1 MASHNSRFKVPSYI
15 PVNGQIIN
23 NESLKSEQY
32 LDNISEW
39 TIKQRMVLNE
49 KKTKAMIVNFTDKYQ
64 FSTRLRLNNANVDL
78 VESMKI
84 LGTIFNSRLD
94 WDQNCKEIVNK
105 VNKRMVFLRKVHS
118 FGANKDEMADLWVTY
133 CRSVLWQGGLTL
145 ENKKSLK
152 RTQKSFA
159 KLILKRRYTTYEQ
172 ALSILKLEKLD
183 IRRDQLCLNFAR
195 KCTTNKKTAHIF
207 PLNKKKT
214 QLPIKKTI

>member
-84 LGTIFNSRLD
+84 LRTIFNSRLD
-94 WDQNCKEIVNK
+94 WDQYCKEIVKK

-118 FGANKDEMADLWVTY
+118 FGANQDKMADIWVTY
-133 CRSVLWQGGLTL
+133 CPGTECCPLAGRTHFKKQEKFGEDPKVLCQADI
-145 ENKKSLK
+145 EKKIYNL
-152 RTQKSFA
+152 
-159 KLILKRRYTTYEQ
+159 
-172 ALSILKLEKLD
+172 
-183 IRRDQLCLNFAR
+183 
-195 KCTTNKKTAHIF
+195 
-207 PLNKKKT
+207 
-214 QLPIKKTI
+214 